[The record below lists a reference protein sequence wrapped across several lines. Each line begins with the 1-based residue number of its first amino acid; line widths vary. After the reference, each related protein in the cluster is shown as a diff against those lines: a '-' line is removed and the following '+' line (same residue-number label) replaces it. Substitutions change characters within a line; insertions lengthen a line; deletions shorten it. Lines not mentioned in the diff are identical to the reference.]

1 MTVLIFFS
9 ENKPLQ
15 ETPIKDVKINKIHL
29 LMIAGLFV
37 LVLLAQFSL
46 FSIWIDTLIT
56 LVVVEMFLPKSIAY
70 VDYSLLLSF
79 VFFFLIVGM
88 LSHIDLVVSLI
99 HQFTQDGIHTYLT
112 SIITSQFIS
121 NVPSA
126 VLLSKFSTDF
136 TSIYYGVSIGCL
148 GILVASLANLLAYK
162 QVSLNALHASGKFLK
177 KFTFINII
185 LLLVLSLLKII
196 LI

>member
-9 ENKPLQ
+9 ENKPFQ

-56 LVVVEMFLPKSIAY
+56 LVVVEMFLPKSIAD